1 MAFLLRFADASHQL
15 LYPGYLGALA
25 RKAGINARITKEK
38 GSVVC
43 ALDER
48 NEALSS
54 FMEMLSS
61 SAPSSIFLGS
71 VTHSFDDEAVD
82 EQSGLEFSLP
92 LGLGLCPT
100 CTHEILDPASA
111 RYYYPFTSC
120 NHCGGQYALFEHY
133 PYLRANTRLSNHTVC
148 PSCEEEAK
156 KAGFREGYPQISC
169 NSCAIP
175 IRFEGMSASNSTEYR
190 HLFKRAARLISQ
202 GKKVRIQ
209 STLGERR
216 YELCTKSAE
225 TLMICNMTKITEYL
239 AVIEEELGA
248 LTAIERPILH
258 TALKDEALQQIL
270 GRSWDVK
277 CPDDGFALLLAR
289 ELREAGIGVVS
300 YTEDFSGCDAE
311 MTFDLETNTQSDLHL
326 FVNKEVRFIQ
336 KGERVSFPA
345 HFSTEHQTLS
355 VAHGLVYVTQAGGDI
370 IDQTGRFTSA
380 SGSRLSVL
388 EGEPFELNHSNRRDF
403 AQDEGS
409 FMALLAEHDALSCSA
424 VGVHFDEGISFL
436 YYNGKRLVRA
446 VPAIEF
452 HSGSLIASLSGL
464 REGSDR
470 LVDNCRHKRP
480 EVFAALQR
488 IESAPCSVFEA
499 AAMIIGLDHPSLDA
513 LMRESLR
520 FSGKGGTQIDI
531 KSGDSRFDPVVFLA
545 SILSYVLADVPK
557 SLMCYS
563 IFESLGDYFATLLS
577 ELKQRSK
584 AEEIIMCGA
593 AIANQSLY
601 SRMMRNLKN
610 TPPLAAR
617 SFPIGRE
624 NGVIGGIYL

>member
-1 MAFLLRFADASHQL
+1 MAFILRFADASHQL
-15 LYPGYLGALA
+15 LYPRYLGALA
-25 RKAGINARITKEK
+25 RKVRINARIIKEK
-38 GSVVC
+38 NSVVC

-48 NEALSS
+48 SGALES
-54 FMEMLSS
+54 FMEILSS

-71 VTHSFDDEAVD
+71 VTHAFDDEAVD
-82 EQSGLEFSLP
+82 EQSGAQRALP
-92 LGLGLCPT
+92 LGLGLCPS
-100 CTHEILDPASA
+100 CTREMLDPAGA

-120 NHCGGQYALFEHY
+120 NHCGGQYAFFEHY
-133 PYLRANTRLSNHTVC
+133 PYIRENTRLSSHSAC

-156 KAGFREGYPQISC
+156 EAGFREGYPQISC
-169 NSCAIP
+169 NECPIP
-175 IRFEGMSASNSTEYR
+175 VRFEGMSARSSVEYR
-190 HLFKRAARLISQ
+190 RLFKHAAHLISQ
-202 GKKVRIQ
+202 GKKVSIK
-209 STLGERR
+209 STLGKRR
-216 YELCTKSAE
+216 YELCTREAE
-225 TLMICNMTKITEYL
+225 TLMICDMTKITDYL
-239 AVIEEELGA
+239 AVIDEELNA

-270 GRSWDVK
+270 GESRDVK

-300 YTEDFSGCDAE
+300 YTENFEGYDAE
-311 MTFDLETNTQSDLHL
+311 MTFDPETNVQSDLHL

-345 HFSTEHQTLS
+345 HFPAAHPTLS
-355 VAHGLVYVTQAGGDI
+355 VAHGLVYVAQGGGEL
-370 IDQTGRFTSA
+370 IDQTGRFASA
-380 SGSRLSVL
+380 AGSRLSVL

-403 AQDEGS
+403 SQDEGS
-409 FMALLAEHDALSCSA
+409 FMAVLAEHDALSCSA
-424 VGVHFDEGISFL
+424 VGVHFDESISFL

-446 VPAIEF
+446 VPSITF
-452 HSGSLIASLSGL
+452 HHASLIESLKRL
-464 REGSDR
+464 REGSER
-470 LVDNCRHKRP
+470 LVENCRHKRP
-480 EVFAALQR
+480 EVFAALEK

-520 FSGKGGTQIDI
+520 FNGKGGTQIDI
-531 KSGDSRFDPVVFLA
+531 KSTDSRFDPVVFLA

-557 SLMCYS
+557 SLLCYS
-563 IFESLGDYFATLLS
+563 IFESLGDYFGDILT

-584 AEEIIMCGA
+584 AQETVICGA

-610 TPPLAAR
+610 TSPLAAR

>member
-1 MAFLLRFADASHQL
+1 MAFRLCFADGSHQP
-15 LYPGYLGALA
+15 LYPRYLYALA
-25 RKAGINARITKEK
+25 RKAGLNARITKEK

-48 NEALSS
+48 SGALDA

-71 VTHSFDDEAVD
+71 VTHAFDNEAVD
-82 EQSGLEFSLP
+82 EQSAAELPLP
-92 LGLGLCPT
+92 LGLGLCPS
-100 CTHEILDPASA
+100 CTREMLDPASA

-120 NHCGGQYALFEHY
+120 NHCGGQYALFERY
-133 PYLRANTRLSNHTVC
+133 PYIRENTRLSHHKAC
-148 PSCEEEAK
+148 PSCEEESRE
-156 KAGFREGYPQISC
+156 AGFREGYPQISC
-169 NSCAIP
+169 TSCAIP
-175 IRFEGMSASNSTEYR
+175 VTFEGMSACSSAEYR
-190 HLFKRAARLISQ
+190 NLFKHAAHLISQ

-209 STLGERR
+209 STLGDRR
-216 YELCTKSAE
+216 YELCTPDAQ
-225 TLMICNMTKITEYL
+225 TLMICDMTKITDYL
-239 AVIEEELGA
+239 AVINEELGA

-258 TALKDEALQQIL
+258 AAIKEEKLQQIV
-270 GRSWDVK
+270 GESRDVK

-300 YTEDFSGCDAE
+300 YTEEFSGCDAE

-345 HFSTEHQTLS
+345 HYPAPHATLS
-355 VAHGLVYVTQAGGDI
+355 VAHGLVYVAQEGGEL
-370 IDQTGRFTSA
+370 IDQTGRFASA
-380 SGSRLSVL
+380 AGSRLSVL

-409 FMALLAEHDALSCSA
+409 FMAVLAEHEALSRSA
-424 VGVHFDEGISFL
+424 VGVHFDENISFL

-446 VPAIEF
+446 VPSIAF
-452 HSGSLIASLSGL
+452 HHESLIESLRTL

-470 LVDNCRHKRP
+470 LVENCRRKRP
-480 EVFAALQR
+480 EVFAALER
-488 IESAPCSVFEA
+488 IESARCGVFEA
-499 AAMIIGLDHPSLDA
+499 AAMIIALDHPSLDA

-520 FSGKGGTQIDI
+520 FNGKGGTQIDI

-545 SILSYVLADVPK
+545 SIVSYVLADVPTP
-557 SLMCYS
+557 LLCYS
-563 IFESLGDYFATLLS
+563 IFESLGDYFGDILT

-584 AEEIIMCGA
+584 AQETVICGA

-601 SRMMRNLKN
+601 SRIMRNLKN
-610 TPPLAAR
+610 TSPLVAR